1 MRNDNSQPLMEK
13 NEDCEIIV
21 ETINVKSIENEVVS
35 CEICG
40 PDGAGY

>member
-1 MRNDNSQPLMEK
+1 MNNDNSQSLTEK
-13 NEDCEIIV
+13 DEECKVIV